1 MRLREARA
9 GSGGGGGEI
18 PLLQALEAAAQ
29 GKDRRGL
36 AEPGEPSKAG
46 PGAEAAA
53 EGGGPRSQGDP
64 CRWRRPGGLTAGKQ
78 GVPG

>member
-9 GSGGGGGEI
+9 GSSGGEI
-18 PLLQALEAAAQ
+18 PLLQALEAAAG
-29 GKDRRGL
+29 GKAWRGL

-64 CRWRRPGGLTAGKQ
+64 CRWRRRGCGTAGRQ
-78 GVPG
+78 GAPG

>member
-9 GSGGGGGEI
+9 GSSGGEI
-18 PLLQALEAAAQ
+18 PLLQALAAAAR
-29 GKDRRGL
+29 GKAWRGL

-64 CRWRRPGGLTAGKQ
+64 CRWRRPRFGTTERKGA
-78 GVPG
+78 PG